1 MKGSYGGSAI
11 FYVVKE
17 GVKLELF
24 FVGIFPREE
33 KKVCGGGDDDD
44 EEESVGCSR

>member
-1 MKGSYGGSAI
+1 M
-11 FYVVKE
+11 KE

-24 FVGIFPREE
+24 FVGIFPGEE
-33 KKVCGGGDDDD
+33 KEVCGGGDDD